1 MWNGISSTASTVF
14 NGIKTTISGV
24 WTSIKTGAETAWNSF
39 TTWISGVWTGISSKA
54 SEVWNGVTSFFSTTW
69 NNIKSGATT
78 GWNNIKS
85 GIEGTWNTLKSNAST
100 AWNNITN
107 AVSTAITNAKAG
119 IVNGWTNIKNGVKGA
134 WDSVLGVIKSPIES
148 AKTWLQEKVNYF
160 KGLFNFQWKL
170 PEFKLPRINVT
181 WNDIGWGIK
190 LPKLSISWNALG
202 GVFDKPTIL
211 GSAAGLQGVGEAGAE
226 AILPLDTLWTEM
238 SARLKAGMI
247 DVMSG
252 FMGERSTENMES
264 LLRDLI
270 DAVRANNGE
279 TETVPAVNVEN
290 MVMANDIDA
299 QALVDQISAMTRRR
313 QHGYGY

>member
-1 MWNGISSTASTVF
+1 M
-14 NGIKTTISGV
+14 KTFFSNTWSN
-24 WTSIKTGAETAWNSF
+24 IKTGAETAWNGIS
-39 TTWISGVWTGISSKA
+39 TTVSTVWTNLSGKA
-54 SEVWNGVTSFFSTTW
+54 TEVWNGVKNFFSTTW

-85 GIEGTWNTLKSNAST
+85 GIEGVWNTLKSNDTT
-100 AWNNITN
+100 AWNGITG
-107 AVSTAITNAKAG
+107 AVSSAITNAKAG
-119 IVNGWTNIKNGVKGA
+119 IVNGWTNIKNGVKST

-170 PEFKLPRINVT
+170 PEFKLPKINVT

-190 LPKLSISWNALG
+190 LPKLSVSWNALG

-226 AILPLDTLWTEM
+226 AILPLDTLWAEM

-252 FMGERSTENMES
+252 FMNDRSTENIES
-264 LLRDLI
+264 LLGDLI
-270 DAVRANNGE
+270 AAVKANSAE
-279 TETVPAVNVEN
+279 PETVPAVNVEN
-290 MVMANDIDA
+290 MVMANDMDA
-299 QALVDQISAMTRRR
+299 QSLAAQISAMTRRR

>member
-1 MWNGISSTASTVF
+1 M
-14 NGIKTTISGV
+14 TIS
-24 WTSIKTGAETAWNSF
+24 
-39 TTWISGVWTGISSKA
+39 
-54 SEVWNGVTSFFSTTW
+54 
-69 NNIKSGATT
+69 
-78 GWNNIKS
+78 
-85 GIEGTWNTLKSNAST
+85 
-100 AWNNITN
+100 
-107 AVSTAITNAKAG
+107 
-119 IVNGWTNIKNGVKGA
+119 
-134 WDSVLGVIKSPIES
+134 
-148 AKTWLQEKVNYF
+148 
-160 KGLFNFQWKL
+160 
-170 PEFKLPRINVT
+170 VT

-190 LPKLSISWNALG
+190 LPKLSVSWNALG
-202 GVFDKPTIL
+202 GIFDKPTIL

-290 MVMANDIDA
+290 MVMANDMDA
-299 QALVDQISAMTRRR
+299 QSLAAEISAMTRRR